1 MMGAMRRRL
10 RAAGPPPVHLASA
23 VLPAGAVTLAVAVWI
38 AMSMAV
44 APAAPAVFTTS
55 SLHPPGG
62 DHGARPDHAATTT
75 SMPTSSAP
83 VVSVAADTMTGGY
96 WLATSN
102 GAVFGFGAPSFGSAA
117 GVPLASPVVGMAVT
131 PDDGGYWLVAADG
144 GVFAYGDARFAGSMG
159 AVHLTQPVVGMAVD
173 RTTGGYWLVAAD
185 GGVFAFGA
193 PFAGSAGAL
202 RLHAP
207 VVGMAA
213 ARDDDGYWLVAAD
226 GGVFAF
232 GDARFAGSMG
242 AVHLDYPVVGMAADG
257 AGSGYWLVGA
267 DGGVFSFGAPYEGS
281 TGALVLDRA
290 VVGMAATADDSGY
303 WLVGA
308 DGGVY
313 ALGDALYQGSVAVLP
328 LAGLTV
334 VIDPGHDGGNGANP
348 GIIDRPIDGGGFT
361 EPCDTTGTETDNGY
375 TEHAFNFDVAQR
387 AQALLAAEGADA
399 VLTRPTDTGV
409 GPCVDVRAAIANEL
423 HAAVAV
429 SIHADGGPAGGGGFA
444 VDTPVGVVSSIS
456 NNLAIVGPST
466 ELALDMRNA
475 FESATGEPPS
485 NYTGQ
490 DGIVY
495 RSDLGGL
502 NLSTVPKVLI
512 ECANM
517 RNAQDAAVV
526 QDPQWRQLAAQGIA
540 NGLEQYLEV
549 AERT

>member
-1 MMGAMRRRL
+1 VA
-10 RAAGPPPVHLASA
+10 
-23 VLPAGAVTLAVAVWI
+23 LAVAV
-38 AMSMAV
+38 AV
-44 APAAPAVFTTS
+44 AVMVMVAVTVGAPAPRAAVRV
-55 SLHPPGG
+55 
-62 DHGARPDHAATTT
+62 HGAGSDHAATTT
-75 SMPTSSAP
+75 SIPTSSAP
-83 VVSVAADTMTGGY
+83 VVDVTADTGTGGY
-96 WLATSN
+96 WLAASD
-102 GAVFGFGAPSFGSAA
+102 GAVFGFGAPSLGSAA
-117 GVPLASPVVGMAVT
+117 AVALASPVVGMAAT
-131 PDDGGYWLVAADG
+131 SDDGGYWLVAADG

-159 AVHLTQPVVGMAVD
+159 AVHLDQPVVSMAVD
-173 RTTGGYWLVAAD
+173 RATGGYWLVAAD

-193 PFAGSAGAL
+193 PFEGSAGAL

-213 ARDDDGYWLVAAD
+213 TRDDGGYWLVAAD
-226 GGVFAF
+226 GGVFAY

-242 AVHLDYPVVGMAADG
+242 AVHLSYPVVGMAAD
-257 AGSGYWLVGA
+257 ADGSGYWLVGA
-267 DGGVFSFGAPYEGS
+267 DGGVFAFGAPYEGS

-290 VVGMAATADDSGY
+290 VVGMAATADGGGY

-308 DGGVY
+308 DGGVF
-313 ALGDALYQGSVAVLP
+313 ALGDAVFRGSVSVLP

-334 VIDPGHDGGNGANP
+334 VIDPGHDGGNGASP
-348 GIIDRPIDGGGFT
+348 GIIDQPIDGGGLT

-375 TEHAFNFDVAQR
+375 TEHAFNFDVALR
-387 AQALLAAEGADA
+387 AQSLLQAEGADV

-409 GPCVDVRAAIANEL
+409 GPCVNQRAAIANAL
-423 HAAVAV
+423 RAAVAV
-429 SIHADGGPAGGGGFA
+429 SIHADGGPPGGVGFA

-466 ELALDMRNA
+466 QLAAILRDA

-490 DGIVY
+490 DGIVF

-502 NLSTVPKVLI
+502 DLSTVPKVLI

-517 RNAQDAAVV
+517 RNAHDAALV
-526 QDPQWRQLAAQGIA
+526 QNPQWRQLAAQGIA
-540 NGLEQYLEV
+540 AGLEQYLQV